1 MIPKRSEMKRM
12 WKRVWSGLVGTA
24 RENRRILL
32 LLPLL
37 VLLSLLFL
45 WQGKPRF
52 EQSFTLYADRVLDSE
67 SSGPRY
73 AKQRDKQ
80 SKVDTDSTYRRDDAK
95 QKRVAKRDTLFFFDP
110 NTVSLAELV
119 RLGFTERQ
127 AAVIGNYRKAGAV
140 FRKPSDFARCYTVSE
155 EMYRRLEPFIRIDS
169 TRFERRTEQS
179 SKRTPKEYQEKPSV
193 VNDTVSTERKFDIG
207 SPKDSVRIELNGAD
221 SATLVGVRGIGPLT
235 AGRIVRYRERLG
247 GFVRVEQLLEVRG
260 MLEKNY
266 QQILPQIWVDSSKI
280 QKIDI
285 NFALPFEIGKH
296 PYVTEQILNRLMKYR
311 QLKGGWRSIGDL
323 TEQNILSKGQA
334 ERLAPYLCFEEK

>member
-1 MIPKRSEMKRM
+1 MKRM
-12 WKRVWSGLVGTA
+12 WKRVWSGLVGSA

-67 SSGPRY
+67 SPGLRHAERS
-73 AKQRDKQ
+73 DKK
-80 SKVDTDSTYRRDDAK
+80 SVRNTDSSYRRYDAK
-95 QKRVAKRDTLFFFDP
+95 QKSTAKRDTLFFFDP

-140 FRKPSDFARCYTVSE
+140 FRKPADFSRCYTVSD
-155 EMYRRLEPFIRIDS
+155 EMYRRLEPFIRIDT
-169 TRFERRTEQS
+169 TRFERRTEHTP
-179 SKRTPKEYQEKPSV
+179 KRTPKDDQTKPSV
-193 VNDTVSTERKFDIG
+193 ANDTVSTERESG
-207 SPKDSVRIELNGAD
+207 VGTQKDSVWIELNGAD
-221 SATLVGVRGIGPLT
+221 SATLVTVRGIGPLT

-247 GFVRVEQLLEVRG
+247 GFVQVEQLLEVQG
-260 MLEKNY
+260 VLEKNY

-296 PYVTEQILNRLMKYR
+296 PYMTEQILNRLMKYR

-323 TEQNILSKGQA
+323 TEQNILSEGQA
-334 ERLAPYLCFEEK
+334 ERLAPYLCFGKK

>member
-1 MIPKRSEMKRM
+1 MKRM

-67 SSGPRY
+67 SSRTRY

-95 QKRVAKRDTLFFFDP
+95 QKRAAKHDTLFLFDP

-179 SKRTPKEYQEKPSV
+179 PKRTPKDDQTKPLV
-193 VNDTVSTERKFDIG
+193 VNDTVSTERESSVG
-207 SPKDSVRIELNGAD
+207 PQKDSVRIELNGAD

>member
-1 MIPKRSEMKRM
+1 MKRM
-12 WKRVWSGLVGTA
+12 WRRVWSGLIGSA

-67 SSGPRY
+67 SSGIRY
-73 AKQRDKQ
+73 AKQHDKQ
-80 SKVDTDSTYRRDDAK
+80 SVVDTDSTYRRDEAK
-95 QKRVAKRDTLFFFDP
+95 QKRAAKHDTLFLFDP
-110 NTVSLAELV
+110 NTVSLVDLV

-127 AAVIGNYRKAGAV
+127 AAVIGNYRKVGAV

-169 TRFERRTEQS
+169 TRFERRTEHS
-179 SKRTPKEYQEKPSV
+179 LRHIPKEYQKKPSV

-266 QQILPQIWVDSSKI
+266 QQIFPHIRADSS
-280 QKIDI
+280 
-285 NFALPFEIGKH
+285 
-296 PYVTEQILNRLMKYR
+296 
-311 QLKGGWRSIGDL
+311 
-323 TEQNILSKGQA
+323 
-334 ERLAPYLCFEEK
+334 

>member
-1 MIPKRSEMKRM
+1 
-12 WKRVWSGLVGTA
+12 
-24 RENRRILL
+24 
-32 LLPLL
+32 
-37 VLLSLLFL
+37 
-45 WQGKPRF
+45 
-52 EQSFTLYADRVLDSE
+52 
-67 SSGPRY
+67 
-73 AKQRDKQ
+73 
-80 SKVDTDSTYRRDDAK
+80 
-95 QKRVAKRDTLFFFDP
+95 
-110 NTVSLAELV
+110 
-119 RLGFTERQ
+119 
-127 AAVIGNYRKAGAV
+127 
-140 FRKPSDFARCYTVSE
+140 
-155 EMYRRLEPFIRIDS
+155 MYRRLEPFIRIDS

-285 NFALPFEIGKH
+285 NFAVPKADAGSSLFA
-296 PYVTEQILNRLMKYR
+296 
-311 QLKGGWRSIGDL
+311 
-323 TEQNILSKGQA
+323 A
-334 ERLAPYLCFEEK
+334 EGVE

>member
-1 MIPKRSEMKRM
+1 M
-12 WKRVWSGLVGTA
+12 
-24 RENRRILL
+24 
-32 LLPLL
+32 
-37 VLLSLLFL
+37 
-45 WQGKPRF
+45 
-52 EQSFTLYADRVLDSE
+52 
-67 SSGPRY
+67 
-73 AKQRDKQ
+73 AKH
-80 SKVDTDSTYRRDDAK
+80 
-95 QKRVAKRDTLFFFDP
+95 DTLFLFDP
-110 NTVSLAELV
+110 NTVSLADLV

-127 AAVIGNYRKAGAV
+127 AAVIGNYRKTGAV

-193 VNDTVSTERKFDIG
+193 VNDTVSTERKSDIG

>member
-1 MIPKRSEMKRM
+1 MRRV
-12 WKRVWSGLVGTA
+12 WRRVWSGLVGTA

-52 EQSFTLYADRVLDSE
+52 EQSFTLYADRVLDLE

-80 SKVDTDSTYRRDDAK
+80 SKADTDSTYRRDDAK
-95 QKRVAKRDTLFFFDP
+95 QKRAAKRDTLFLFDP
-110 NTVSLAELV
+110 NTVSLEELV

-155 EMYRRLEPFIRIDS
+155 EMYRRLEHFIRIDS

-179 SKRTPKEYQEKPSV
+179 PKRTPKDDQTKPLV
-193 VNDTVSTERKFDIG
+193 VNDTVSTERESSVG
-207 SPKDSVRIELNGAD
+207 PQKDSVRIELNGAD

-285 NFALPFEIGKH
+285 NFALPFEIGMH
-296 PYVTEQILNRLMKYR
+296 PYMTEQILNRLMKYR

>member
-1 MIPKRSEMKRM
+1 MKRM
-12 WKRVWSGLVGTA
+12 WRRVWSGLIGSA

-80 SKVDTDSTYRRDDAK
+80 PKVDTDSTYRRDDAK
-95 QKRVAKRDTLFFFDP
+95 QKRAAKRDTLFLFDP

-169 TRFERRTEQS
+169 TRFERRTEHS
-179 SKRTPKEYQEKPSV
+179 LRHIPKEYQKKPSV
-193 VNDTVSTERKFDIG
+193 VNDTVSTERKSDIG

-285 NFALPFEIGKH
+285 NFASPKTLGRH
-296 PYVTEQILNRLMKYR
+296 PYIAPQTLRRLLKQR
-311 QLKGGWRSIGDL
+311 QLKGGWSTAEELI
-323 TEQNILSKGQA
+323 EQNILTREEA
-334 ERLAPYLCFEEK
+334 ARLAPYLQFGSHSGLADK

>member
-1 MIPKRSEMKRM
+1 MKRM

-67 SSGPRY
+67 SFGTRY
-73 AKQRDKQ
+73 TKQRDKQ

-110 NTVSLAELV
+110 NTVSLTELV

-140 FRKPSDFARCYTVSE
+140 FRKPADFSRCYTVSD
-155 EMYRRLEPFIRIDS
+155 EMYRRLEPFIRIGT
-169 TRFERRTEQS
+169 TRFERRTEHAL
-179 SKRTPKEYQEKPSV
+179 RHIPKEYQEKPSAA
-193 VNDTVSTERKFDIG
+193 NDTVSTERESSAG
-207 SPKDSVRIELNGAD
+207 TQKDSVWIELNGAD
-221 SATLVGVRGIGPLT
+221 SATLVTVRGIGPLT

-311 QLKGGWRSIGDL
+311 QLKGGWRSIRDL
-323 TEQNILSKGQA
+323 TEQHILSEGQA
-334 ERLAPYLCFEEK
+334 ERLSPYLCFGEK

>member
-1 MIPKRSEMKRM
+1 MKRM

-67 SSGPRY
+67 SFGTRY
-73 AKQRDKQ
+73 TKQRDKQ

-95 QKRVAKRDTLFFFDP
+95 QKRAAKRDTLFLFDP
-110 NTVSLAELV
+110 NTVSLEELV

-155 EMYRRLEPFIRIDS
+155 EMYRRLKPFIRIDS

-179 SKRTPKEYQEKPSV
+179 PKRSPKDDQTKLLV
-193 VNDTVSTERKFDIG
+193 VNETVSTERESSVG
-207 SPKDSVRIELNGAD
+207 PQKDSVRIELNGAD

-247 GFVRVEQLLEVRG
+247 GFVRVAQLLEVRG